1 MTDAANTSDSTD
13 TGDDIFGEQDD
24 AHDTDVDSD
33 ADTDSELAPDDDG
46 ADELGDKGKR
56 ALESMKSKWKSER
69 TRRQQLE
76 ARVADLESKDG
87 DDDDAS
93 RQRAADAAAL
103 AKANSRIVRAE
114 IRAAAAGKLSDPAD
128 ALSFIDLDQFEVGE
142 DGDVDQ
148 DEIAE
153 AITDLVRRKPYL
165 AAQSGTGRPK
175 PDRSQ
180 GARGKSTATTADRFA
195 SAIDNLL

>member
-1 MTDAANTSDSTD
+1 MSDTETSTGTDSGDDFFDDQDSGEVEDTSQDTD
-13 TGDDIFGEQDD
+13 TGDD
-24 AHDTDVDSD
+24 A
-33 ADTDSELAPDDDG
+33 ADDG
-46 ADELGDKGKR
+46 NDELGDKGKR
-56 ALESMKSKWKSER
+56 ALDSMKSKWKNER

-76 ARVADLESKDG
+76 ARVSELESASGG
-87 DDDDAS
+87 DDDDAA
-93 RQRAADAAAL
+93 RQRAADTAAL

-114 IRAAAAGKLSDPAD
+114 VRAAASGKLSDPAD

-148 DEIAE
+148 EEIAE
-153 AITDLVRRKPYL
+153 AIEDLVRRKPYL
-165 AAQSGTGRPK
+165 AAQGGTGRPK

-180 GARGKSTATTADRFA
+180 GAQGKTATTTAQQFA